1 MKLEKNNKYLTIAI
15 YSFLVIAASIILIFS
30 FIFPE
35 RVLGIF
41 TFTMNML
48 LPVILGFAIAFIL
61 NPLVNLFENKVFSK
75 LFKKAKKGSL
85 RALSLVATYIIFL
98 GLIAAF
104 LTIVVP
110 SIIESFTDLINNL
123 QHYYNSGIKILK
135 DLLEKYNIDPS
146 VLESFDDLG
155 SQLVS
160 YIVST
165 MKSIMPALYGI
176 TMSVT
181 GVVKNIFVGFAF
193 SIYML
198 SSKEIFAGQVNRL
211 LTIFTKPITKERV
224 LFVGRLAN
232 NTFSKYITGYILDS
246 TIVGIICYIVMRL
259 FGWPYPEL
267 ISLTIGVTNMIPFFG
282 PFIGGVPSA
291 LLIMLVNPWQALFFI
306 IFIVVLQQI
315 DGNFICPR
323 VLGQQVGLSPF
334 WVITAI
340 IVGGSLF
347 GIVGMLIGVP
357 TFAVIYSIAKMYIAR
372 KERQKGII
380 TEKEKPENEA

>member
-1 MKLEKNNKYLTIAI
+1 MKFEKNNKYFTIAI
-15 YSFLVIAASIILIFS
+15 YSFLVIAAAIILIFS

-41 TFTMNML
+41 TFITNML
-48 LPVILGFAIAFIL
+48 LPVIIGFAMAFIL
-61 NPLVNLFENKVFSK
+61 NPLVNLFEYKVFPK
-75 LFKKAKKGSL
+75 LFKKAKKGML
-85 RALSLVATYIIFL
+85 RALSLITTYIIFL

-123 QHYYNSGIKILK
+123 QKYYSSGMKILE

-155 SQLVS
+155 SQIVS
-160 YIVST
+160 YIVT
-165 MKSIMPALYGI
+165 AMKSIMPALYGI

-198 SSKEIFAGQVNRL
+198 SSKEIFADQIKRL
-211 LTIFTKPITKERV
+211 LAIFTKPITKERV
-224 LFVGRLAN
+224 LFVGKLAN
-232 NTFSKYITGYILDS
+232 DTFSKYISGYILDS
-246 TIVGIICYIVMRL
+246 TIVGIICYIVMRI

-306 IFIVVLQQI
+306 VFIVVLQQI

-323 VLGQQVGLSPF
+323 VLGQHVGLSPF

-340 IVGGSLF
+340 IVGGALF

-357 TFAVIYSIAKMYIAR
+357 TFAVLYSIGRMYIAR
-372 KERQKGII
+372 KERQKGLII
-380 TEKEKPENEA
+380 EKEEPQDEA